1 MLLVHNSAFADIN
14 SRLVFISNQHNQS
27 TGLGTLVLDMIAWS
41 DGGTVEIDAFENGF
55 LVEPIFLSPDFQVA
69 FSEEYFYLEFGG
81 SVNHFY
87 DTHGDYNIDTGEVT
101 FTTIYWED
109 NPFPTLPNSRKT
121 LGESDQK
128 IVRFTI
134 QYSLVAGVGSISWL
148 PGFSVTDQNGM
159 DITGTREEIPSE
171 LIDIPLPVEL
181 SSFTATAEGN
191 KVILTWTTQSE
202 INNQGFEVY
211 RSTREDGAYA
221 LIASYENNEALQG
234 AGNSNTERSYRYED
248 RLIAGGETYWYQI
261 ADVDYSGVRTFHGPV
276 SAAAPE
282 VVADRYVLHPN
293 YPNPFNPETNIR
305 FEIPA
310 NAINSSVKL
319 TVYNNLG
326 MEVRTL
332 INGSVEPGI
341 HSLAWDGRNDSG
353 KLMASGV
360 YFLRL
365 ETGTFNQ
372 TRKMLLAR

>member
-14 SRLVFISNQHNQS
+14 SRLVFISNQHN
-27 TGLGTLVLDMIAWS
+27 TLTNRGTLTLDLEAISDQGNAQINVYRIAFQL
-41 DGGTVEIDAFENGF
+41 D
-55 LVEPIFLSPDFQVA
+55 PIFLTLNPLVDYTDQYFTFDFGPPAHVYSASQNFDITTGIVTLI
-69 FSEEYFYLEFGG
+69 YTYQG
-81 SVNHFY
+81 
-87 DTHGDYNIDTGEVT
+87 NIVPGNT
-101 FTTIYWED
+101 
-109 NPFPTLPNSRKT
+109 RKSIGT
-121 LGESDQK
+121 AYQR
-128 IVRFTI
+128 IVRVI
-134 QYSLVAGVGSISWL
+134 IDYDLVIGFGSITWSA
-148 PGFSVTDQNGM
+148 GYSVSNQNNT
-159 DITGTREEIPSE
+159 DITGALEPIPPE
-171 LIDIPLPVEL
+171 LTDISLPVEL
-181 SSFTATAEGN
+181 SSFNAVAEN
-191 KVILTWTTQSE
+191 DKVVLTWTTQSE

-211 RSTREDGAYA
+211 RSTQEGGTYA

-248 RLIAGGETYWYQI
+248 RLIAAGQTYWYQI

-282 VVADRYVLHPN
+282 AVAERYVFHPN

-310 NAINSSVKL
+310 NAMNSSVKL

-326 MEVRTL
+326 MEIRTL

-341 HSLAWDGRNDSG
+341 HSLTWDGRNDYG
-353 KLMASGV
+353 EKMASGV

-365 ETGTFNQ
+365 ESGTFNQ